1 MRQRLSRK
9 SGHNSPMTKSLRILA
24 LSDLHGKCFKE
35 AASLIDEQRP
45 DWIVLCGD
53 MLPDFDRIAGRESR
67 LEAQREFWKVYR
79 SRFIRPFA
87 VTTLVRGNHEIEG
100 FADPGLQ
107 QLPAM
112 LQGRVVRLEGIPVE
126 FGAWG
131 WSREWEEEGLVS
143 ELQAQLAGNPVP
155 SIYVSHVPPYGCLD
169 RAWGGDN
176 IGHRPL
182 FQHLRRRDWPEAL
195 VLCGH
200 VHESFGSMECGETL
214 VVNAAYGYALLEWS
228 LGTPRL
234 ISQARLEPARESDW
248 DF

>member
-1 MRQRLSRK
+1 MAQ
-9 SGHNSPMTKSLRILA
+9 TLRILVF
-24 LSDLHGKCFKE
+24 SDLHGRCYRE
-35 AASLIDEQRP
+35 ASSLIDAQRP

-53 MLPDFDRIAGRESR
+53 LLPDFGRIGGRESR

-79 SRFIRPFA
+79 SGFLRPSA

-100 FADPGLQ
+100 FSDPGLQ
-107 QLPAM
+107 AIPAP

-131 WSREWEEEGLVS
+131 WSREWEEE
-143 ELQAQLAGNPVP
+143 ELEEELRAQLAANPSP
-155 SIYVSHVPPYGCLD
+155 SIYLSHVPPYGCLD

-182 FQHLRRRDWPEAL
+182 FRHLRQRDWPEAL

-214 VVNAAYGYALLEWS
+214 VVNAACGYALLEWT
-228 LGTPRL
+228 LGTTRL
-234 ISQARLEPARESDW
+234 LEQSRLEPMRDADW
-248 DF
+248 EF